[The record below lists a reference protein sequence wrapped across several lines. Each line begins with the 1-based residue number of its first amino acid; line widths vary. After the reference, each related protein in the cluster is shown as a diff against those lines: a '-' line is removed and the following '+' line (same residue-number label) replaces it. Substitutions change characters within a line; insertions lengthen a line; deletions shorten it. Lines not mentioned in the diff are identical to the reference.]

1 MGTINAFNRVE
12 LNNPPKIT
20 FAIGLWISFPG
31 RSPPIANGMR
41 ARAEDRAV
49 IKIGLRR
56 SNDPCGIF
64 QIIAFVLK
72 MVVVRYQ
79 QHSVTGS
86 DTE

>member
-56 SNDPCGIF
+56 SNDPCMMVSSDYSLRFEDGCSVIPA
-64 QIIAFVLK
+64 AF
-72 MVVVRYQ
+72 RY
-79 QHSVTGS
+79 G
-86 DTE
+86 

>member
-41 ARAEDRAV
+41 ARAEGRAV
-49 IKIGLRR
+49 I
-56 SNDPCGIF
+56 
-64 QIIAFVLK
+64 
-72 MVVVRYQ
+72 
-79 QHSVTGS
+79 
-86 DTE
+86 

>member
-1 MGTINAFNRVE
+1 MGTINAFNKVE

-41 ARAEDRAV
+41 ARAEDKAV

-56 SNDPCGIF
+56 SNDPCI
-64 QIIAFVLK
+64 
-72 MVVVRYQ
+72 MVSLRL
-79 QHSVTGS
+79 
-86 DTE
+86 